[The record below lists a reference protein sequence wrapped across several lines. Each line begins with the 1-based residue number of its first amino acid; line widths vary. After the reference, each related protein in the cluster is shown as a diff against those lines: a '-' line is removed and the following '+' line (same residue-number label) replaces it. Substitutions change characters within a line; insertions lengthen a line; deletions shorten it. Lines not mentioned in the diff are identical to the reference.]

1 MKQYVKIVAIVI
13 WVFLLILGVI
23 TLCAAIGGETIS
35 WAWMWE
41 AVKIEL
47 FSFLLTMVLIGVA
60 SIAVKWL
67 MSEQ

>member
-13 WVFLLILGVI
+13 WAFLLILGVI

-41 AVKIEL
+41 MVKIEL
-47 FSFLLTMVLIGVA
+47 FSFLLTMVLIGA
-60 SIAVKWL
+60 ISIAVKWL
-67 MSEQ
+67 MSE

>member
-13 WVFLLILGVI
+13 WTFLLILGVI

-41 AVKIEL
+41 MVKIEL
-47 FSFLLTMVLIGVA
+47 FSFLLTMVLIGA
-60 SIAVKWL
+60 ISIAVKWL
-67 MSEQ
+67 MSE

>member
-41 AVKIEL
+41 MVKIEL
-47 FSFLLTMVLIGVA
+47 FSFLLTMVLIGA
-60 SIAVKWL
+60 ISIAVKWL
-67 MSEQ
+67 MSE

>member
-1 MKQYVKIVAIVI
+1 MKQYVKIAIIAI
-13 WVFLLILGVI
+13 WMFLLILGVI

-41 AVKIEL
+41 MVKIEL
-47 FSFLLTMVLIGVA
+47 LSVLLAMVLIGAV

-67 MSEQ
+67 MSE